1 LINDTFAAIPRP
13 VANAVWQAFRDYPGI
28 FSCRAA
34 IHPSPPQGRRQG
46 IILFHD
52 TKAETSAMLPAFL
65 RYLRD
70 NGYHLV
76 HAIPV
81 EPAAASN
88 H

>member
-1 LINDTFAAIPRP
+1 MRFGRHSRIIQASSHAELQFIPVRLKAA
-13 VANAVWQAFRDYPGI
+13 GK
-28 FSCRAA
+28 
-34 IHPSPPQGRRQG
+34 G